1 MEGFYELSFY
11 QDGKRQRH
19 IITDEEYLGCGM
31 EAHVYK
37 IKDKVV
43 KLYKNYCQKIRLTKE
58 QCDRL
63 TKVRTKRILLPTK
76 SLEDE
81 EGNMIG
87 YKMKYVRDLGQD
99 SFYKLNKKDLTK
111 EMTLIE
117 EDIDVLSDNSI
128 NIKDLGNMN
137 TIFHNGL
144 YLIDA
149 GSYGVLKETPKY
161 RDMAYRKNHDE
172 IDEYLIKLIE
182 GYALEKYKDSDKVRL
197 MIRNIKKNI
206 YSNNLRPLEY
216 FKDHFEY
223 DTIDELLDTEM
234 KKQKYSISI
243 DGKKVSLEKEYKR
256 IYFDDKKDIYL
267 NKKDNNKKLI
277 LYKTRKPAV
286 KLSQEELD
294 NLSNIKTDRIITPV
308 GKVEV
313 LNNDRIA
320 YQVRSNRNSR
330 YNLSGKEAIE
340 EFKLLKQDA
349 EKLGEAGI
357 YIGRITIE
365 DVLYDDSIYVDSI
378 EMMEKSANAKEE
390 NIEAL
395 NIFIK
400 SMLTEILLDVTS
412 PINICRILNSIN
424 SENDYFIGDAL
435 ENDFNSDEEF
445 SDCVRKMV
453 KTRIK

>member
-1 MEGFYELSFY
+1 M
-11 QDGKRQRH
+11 
-19 IITDEEYLGCGM
+19 
-31 EAHVYK
+31 
-37 IKDKVV
+37 
-43 KLYKNYCQKIRLTKE
+43 
-58 QCDRL
+58 
-63 TKVRTKRILLPTK
+63 
-76 SLEDE
+76 
-81 EGNMIG
+81 
-87 YKMKYVRDLGQD
+87 
-99 SFYKLNKKDLTK
+99 
-111 EMTLIE
+111 
-117 EDIDVLSDNSI
+117 
-128 NIKDLGNMN
+128 
-137 TIFHNGL
+137 
-144 YLIDA
+144 
-149 GSYGVLKETPKY
+149 
-161 RDMAYRKNHDE
+161 
-172 IDEYLIKLIE
+172 
-182 GYALEKYKDSDKVRL
+182 
-197 MIRNIKKNI
+197 
-206 YSNNLRPLEY
+206 
-216 FKDHFEY
+216 
-223 DTIDELLDTEM
+223 
-234 KKQKYSISI
+234 
-243 DGKKVSLEKEYKR
+243 
-256 IYFDDKKDIYL
+256 
-267 NKKDNNKKLI
+267 
-277 LYKTRKPAV
+277 
-286 KLSQEELD
+286 
-294 NLSNIKTDRIITPV
+294 
-308 GKVEV
+308 